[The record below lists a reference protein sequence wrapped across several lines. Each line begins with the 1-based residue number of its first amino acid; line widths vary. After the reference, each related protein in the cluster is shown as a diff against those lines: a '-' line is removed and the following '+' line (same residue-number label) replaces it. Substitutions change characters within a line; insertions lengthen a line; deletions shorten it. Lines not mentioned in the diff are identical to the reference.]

1 MRYLFIIDYE
11 HLDNGGFLKLL
22 SKKLAGLRLDNFMLL
37 HGESAHT
44 DRIVQT
50 GVMREQARIRAIK
63 ELNHRLTAL
72 FADEGI
78 PLIAMNG
85 FQRNTIQLSDKALQ
99 VDAAYLRKLGSQT
112 HVLLSSLVAESGNAA
127 PKPVELDN
135 LAGSLQNAL
144 SFDHIIAFD
153 ASEEVNEI
161 FAPSAVEKDTPPP
174 ILPKELKSSDLNIK
188 IVKMRHM
195 DSIQQFEE
203 AISI

>member
-37 HGESAHT
+37 HGESGYT

-50 GVMREQARIRAIK
+50 GVMRDQARIRAIK

-85 FQRNTIQLSDKALQ
+85 FQRNTIELSENAMHI
-99 VDAAYLRKLGSQT
+99 DAAYLSKLGSQT
-112 HVLLSSLVAESGNAA
+112 HVLLSSLVAESGN
-127 PKPVELDN
+127 PTPRPVALDK
-135 LAGSLQNAL
+135 LAESLQDAL
-144 SFDHIIAFD
+144 FFDHIIAFD
-153 ASEEVNEI
+153 ASEEVSEI
-161 FAPSAVEKDTPPP
+161 FAPSATKQDSSPPM
-174 ILPKELKSSDLNIK
+174 LPKELKSSNLNIK
-188 IVKMRHM
+188 IIKMRHM
-195 DSIQQFEE
+195 DSIRQFEQ
-203 AISI
+203 SINS